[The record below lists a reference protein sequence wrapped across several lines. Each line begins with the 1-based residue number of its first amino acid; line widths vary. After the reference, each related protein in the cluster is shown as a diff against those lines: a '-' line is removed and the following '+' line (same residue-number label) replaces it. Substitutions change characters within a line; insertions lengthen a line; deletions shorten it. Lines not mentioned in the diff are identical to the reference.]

1 MKMLLAAAS
10 GGAIG
15 AAGRYLVG
23 VGAVRLFGLSYPWG
37 TLIVNIMGCLLMGV
51 LVEAV
56 ALKYSISNVT
66 RTFLTTGILGGFT
79 TFSAFA
85 LDFSVLLQRK
95 DVIQA
100 WAYLGGSVSL
110 SIAALLAGLSLARA
124 ILH

>member
-37 TLIVNIMGCLLMGV
+37 TLIVNILGCLLMGV
-51 LVEAV
+51 LIEAV

>member
-23 VGAVRLFGLSYPWG
+23 FGAVRLFGLGFPWG
-37 TLIVNIMGCLLMGV
+37 TLIVNIAGCLLLGV
-51 LVEAV
+51 IIEAV
-56 ALKYSISNVT
+56 ALKYSVSNVV

-95 DVIQA
+95 DVVQA
-100 WAYLGGSVSL
+100 WAYLGGSVFL
-110 SIAALLAGLSLARA
+110 SILALLVGLNLVRA
-124 ILH
+124 VIQ

>member
-95 DVIQA
+95 DVILA

-110 SIAALLAGLSLARA
+110 SIAALFAGLSLARA